1 MFAEYQTEKRIRA
14 SLTTK
19 ASMQN
24 PQALLYPRVRPMM
37 QQGSRSYFVPDVDS
51 LRHTR
56 CVSECSKCMYG
67 HALTQPRMTCTRIRK
82 TWAHRTYETKQQTRP
97 ATTSRST
104 EEQRSPNKLNPNF
117 AHVQHTYIITK
128 TYKLTEYE
136 SDNFCGTIRPK
147 PRNTKHLNLR

>member
-1 MFAEYQTEKRIRA
+1 MFAEYETEKQIRA

-24 PQALLYPRVRPMM
+24 PQALLYPRVRRMM
-37 QQGSRSYFVPDVDS
+37 QQWIRSYFVPDVDS

-82 TWAHRTYETKQQTRP
+82 TWAHRRYETKQQTRP
-97 ATTSRST
+97 ETTSRST
-104 EEQRSPNKLNPNF
+104 KKQRSPNKLNPNF
-117 AHVQHTYIITK
+117 ALAQSYIITK

-136 SDNFCGTIRPK
+136 SDNFCGMICPK
-147 PRNTKHLNLR
+147 PRTQNI